1 MVKRLELLLVED
13 NQGDV
18 VLVREA
24 LKASPIQVSLHVVT
38 DGEEALAFIRQQGP
52 YTQAA
57 QPDLILLD
65 LNLPKQNGRAVLTAM
80 HADPALKSIPVAV
93 LTSSDKR
100 QDIMDSYAL
109 GANCYLQKPM
119 ELEAYFTL
127 IQTLVNF
134 WARHVTLLP
143 R

>member
-1 MVKRLELLLVED
+1 MVNRLELLLVED

-24 LKASPIQVSLHVVT
+24 LKMSPVQVSLHVVT
-38 DGEEALAFIRQQGP
+38 DGEEALAFIRRQEP
-52 YTQAA
+52 YAQAV

-65 LNLPKQNGRAVLTAM
+65 LNLPKQNGRAVLAAM
-80 HADPALKSIPVAV
+80 HADPILKSIPVAV

-100 QDIMDSYAL
+100 QDIVDSYAL

-134 WARHVTLLP
+134 WAQHVTLLP